1 MEKSLCEFV
10 QLCGYRI
17 RQRIVLD
24 TISRVANVHDAL
36 CSDDVKSSVKSLSAS
51 KACGLDNLFAEHLL
65 YASPSIHTLLS
76 ICCNAFIVHG
86 FLPSDLTD
94 TVLVPI
100 VKDNTADISDKGNYR
115 PIALAAVISKVFEM
129 ALLVKLEKYL
139 YSSDYQFGCRN
150 TLQIYVFIP

>member
-17 RQRIVLD
+17 GQIICFRYISCVPNAHD
-24 TISRVANVHDAL
+24 TL
-36 CSDDVKSSVKSLSAS
+36 CSEDVKSSVKSLSAN

-65 YASPSIHTLLS
+65 HASPSIHALLS
-76 ICCNAFIVHG
+76 ICFNAFIVHG

-94 TVLVPI
+94 TVLG
-100 VKDNTADISDKGNYR
+100 KLQTNGNYR
-115 PIALAAVISKVFEM
+115 PIALASVISKVLEM

-139 YSSDYQFGCRN
+139 YSSDYQFGFKPIHSTDLR
-150 TLQIYVFIP
+150 IYSLK